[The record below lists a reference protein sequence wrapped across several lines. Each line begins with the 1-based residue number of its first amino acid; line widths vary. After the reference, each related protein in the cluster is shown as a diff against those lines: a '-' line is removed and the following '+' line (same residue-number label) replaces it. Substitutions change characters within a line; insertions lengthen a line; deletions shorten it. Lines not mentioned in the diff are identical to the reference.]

1 MIPDD
6 KSVTEL
12 SAEEQANV
20 VKTALSSGQGGEST
34 FNVQFP
40 NFGGI
45 LGCSFERDNLM
56 AFHIAR
62 TFVSSPWPSC
72 EG

>member
-20 VKTALSSGQGGEST
+20 VKTALSSGQGGKAHST
-34 FNVQFP
+34 SNFP
-40 NFGGI
+40 ISEVFKAV
-45 LGCSFERDNLM
+45 NLKGT
-56 AFHIAR
+56 I
-62 TFVSSPWPSC
+62 
-72 EG
+72 